1 MCEKKNQLWNVFGFG
16 FVFLG
21 SRKISENIIGWSPTT
36 ELYEIHGWNE
46 WNSEKNWSN
55 LSKHKLCISSI
66 SNLIAWRFERIFP
79 RKYALLENINLLPQ
93 KYSEWSSTRNEIMYS
108 YIYFSLSV
116 VMRVTTHSIQNVCTQ
131 FYSSTFTHAEIT
143 YSAARSVFSFFSL
156 GTGLVMLP
164 VACLA
169 AFLRAF
175 SVCRK
180 KHKKM
185 VSLEKKIHFR
195 LSFFPIFFFI
205 RNTRTLCEMIAYSR
219 QRTTTDTQIQTTH
232 SN

>member
-108 YIYFSLSV
+108 YIYIS
-116 VMRVTTHSIQNVCTQ
+116 RW
-131 FYSSTFTHAEIT
+131 
-143 YSAARSVFSFFSL
+143 
-156 GTGLVMLP
+156 
-164 VACLA
+164 
-169 AFLRAF
+169 
-175 SVCRK
+175 
-180 KHKKM
+180 
-185 VSLEKKIHFR
+185 VSLWEWQRTLYKMSAHNFIHQHSHMPKLRIPR
-195 LSFFPIFFFI
+195 LVQFFPF
-205 RNTRTLCEMIAYSR
+205 S
-219 QRTTTDTQIQTTH
+219 H
-232 SN
+232 